1 MAPNELIHCDIAK
14 MNFSFSMVS
23 ALMNKQLR
31 KYECQKEGNIIITS
45 KIVDHLEAPTSEI
58 EYHSKYYDIYR
69 DGESLIQV
77 QRDESENIFG
87 IVIYSPNGA
96 TILMENDNIGRKEY
110 LLSEYAVLYYILR
123 DQDAILIHSSSILYK
138 DRGILFIAKSGTGK
152 STQARLWKEHL
163 DVIQVNDD
171 KNIIIKE
178 NDELWVYGNPWS
190 GKSFIDTYIRVKLT
204 DLVFIYQSPENKIRE
219 VSKKEQFLYLIPQIT
234 NSSFM
239 YSRDKWDMMTNALM
253 NANGYAMG
261 CTISYDAV
269 EMLKNKLEA

>member
-1 MAPNELIHCDIAK
+1 MTPNELIHCDIAK

-23 ALMNKQLR
+23 SLMNKQLK
-31 KYECQKEGNIIITS
+31 KYECEEEGNIVITS
-45 KIVDHLEAPTSEI
+45 KIVDKLEVPNGEI

-77 QRDESENIFG
+77 LRDESENIFG
-87 IVIYSPNGA
+87 IVIYNPNSA
-96 TILMENDNIGRKEY
+96 VILLENENVARKEY

-163 DVIQVNDD
+163 DIVQVNDD

-178 NDELWVYGNPWS
+178 NDELWIYGNPWS
-190 GKSFIDTYIRVKLT
+190 GKSFIDTNIRVKLT

-219 VSKKEQFLYLIPQIT
+219 ISKKEQFLYLIPQIT

-239 YSRDKWDMMTNALM
+239 YNRDKWDMMTNALM
-253 NANGYAMG
+253 DMNGYSMG

-269 EMLKNKLEA
+269 EMLKNRLEA

>member
-1 MAPNELIHCDIAK
+1 MTPNELIHCDIAK

-23 ALMNKQLR
+23 SLMNKQLK
-31 KYECQKEGNIIITS
+31 KYECEKEGNIVITS
-45 KIVDHLEAPTSEI
+45 KIVDKLEVPNGEI

-87 IVIYSPNGA
+87 IVIYNPNSA
-96 TILMENDNIGRKEY
+96 VILLENENVASKEY

-163 DVIQVNDD
+163 DIVQVNDD

-178 NDELWVYGNPWS
+178 NDELWIYGNPWS
-190 GKSFIDTYIRVKLT
+190 GKSFIDTNIRVKLT

-219 VSKKEQFLYLIPQIT
+219 ISKKEQFLYLIPQIT

-239 YSRDKWDMMTNALM
+239 YNRDKWDMMTNALM
-253 NANGYAMG
+253 DMNGYSMG

-269 EMLKNKLEA
+269 EMLKNRLEA

>member
-1 MAPNELIHCDIAK
+1 MTPNELIHCDIAK

-23 ALMNKQLR
+23 SLMNKQLK
-31 KYECQKEGNIIITS
+31 KYECEKEGNIVITS
-45 KIVDHLEAPTSEI
+45 KIVDKLEVPNGEI

-87 IVIYSPNGA
+87 IVIYNPNSA
-96 TILMENDNIGRKEY
+96 VILLENENVARKEY

-163 DVIQVNDD
+163 DIVQVNDD

-178 NDELWVYGNPWS
+178 NDELWIYGNPWS
-190 GKSFIDTYIRVKLT
+190 GKSFIDTNIRVKLT

-219 VSKKEQFLYLIPQIT
+219 ISKKEQFLYLIPQIT

-239 YSRDKWDMMTNALM
+239 YNRDKWDMMTNALM
-253 NANGYAMG
+253 DMNGYSMG

-269 EMLKNKLEA
+269 EMLKNRLEA

>member
-1 MAPNELIHCDIAK
+1 MTPNELIHCDIAK

-23 ALMNKQLR
+23 SLMNKQLK
-31 KYECQKEGNIIITS
+31 KYECKKEGNIVITS
-45 KIVDHLEAPTSEI
+45 KIVDKLEVPNGEI

-87 IVIYSPNGA
+87 IVIYNPNSA
-96 TILMENDNIGRKEY
+96 VILLENENVARKEY

-163 DVIQVNDD
+163 DIVQVNDD

-178 NDELWVYGNPWS
+178 NDELWIYGNPWS
-190 GKSFIDTYIRVKLT
+190 GKSFIDTNIRVKLT

-219 VSKKEQFLYLIPQIT
+219 ISKKEQFLYLIPQIT

-239 YSRDKWDMMTNALM
+239 YNRDKWDMMTNALM
-253 NANGYAMG
+253 DMNGYSMG

-269 EMLKNKLEA
+269 EMLKNRLEA

>member
-1 MAPNELIHCDIAK
+1 MTPNELIHCDIAK

-23 ALMNKQLR
+23 SLMNKQLK
-31 KYECQKEGNIIITS
+31 KYECEKEGKIVITS
-45 KIVDHLEAPTSEI
+45 KIVDKLEVPNGEI

-87 IVIYSPNGA
+87 IVIYNPNSA
-96 TILMENDNIGRKEY
+96 VILLENENVARKEY

-163 DVIQVNDD
+163 DIVQVNDD

-178 NDELWVYGNPWS
+178 NDELWINGNPWS
-190 GKSFIDTYIRVKLT
+190 GKSFIDTNIRVKLT

-219 VSKKEQFLYLIPQIT
+219 ISKKEQFLYLIPQIT

-239 YSRDKWDMMTNALM
+239 YNRDKWDMMTNALM
-253 NANGYAMG
+253 DMNGYSMG

-269 EMLKNKLEA
+269 EMLKNRLEA